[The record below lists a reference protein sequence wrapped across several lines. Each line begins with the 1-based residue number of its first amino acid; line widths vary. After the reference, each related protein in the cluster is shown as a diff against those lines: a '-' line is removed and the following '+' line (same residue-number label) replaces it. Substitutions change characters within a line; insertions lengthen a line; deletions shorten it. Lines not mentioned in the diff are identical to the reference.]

1 MKRCQIKTGFFVQK
15 ECGAVAVAQCSNCK
29 KYFCLDHIHGGLES
43 IKNRKKDER
52 AGVVKAQAGEEAILC
67 LECYALKN
75 KEIVQKQYEG
85 GYASTNTSDLLWYFY
100 MRDRFYHET
109 SFQPFGDSDKDS
121 LKTTS
126 QDFEDDTSSSGFF
139 DS

>member
-1 MKRCQIKTGFFVQK
+1 MKRCQIKTGFFLQK
-15 ECGAVAVAQCSNCK
+15 E
-29 KYFCLDHIHGGLES
+29 FCLDHIHGGLES
-43 IKNRKKDER
+43 IKNRKKDEKT
-52 AGVVKAQAGEEAILC
+52 GVVKAQTGEEAILC

-85 GYASTNTSDLLWYFY
+85 GYASNNSDLLWYFY

-109 SFQPFGDSDKDS
+109 SFRPFSNSDKDS

-126 QDFEDDTSSSGFF
+126 QDFDDDNSSNSFF

>member
-1 MKRCQIKTGFFVQK
+1 
-15 ECGAVAVAQCSNCK
+15 
-29 KYFCLDHIHGGLES
+29 
-43 IKNRKKDER
+43 
-52 AGVVKAQAGEEAILC
+52 

-126 QDFEDDTSSSGFF
+126 QDFEDDTGSSSFF
-139 DS
+139 NR